1 MKTNARAAGVDG
13 RTVAQTAELLAA
25 RQEDILALISAGRYR
40 PEAVKAVDIPKVNG
54 GTRRLG
60 IPTVLDRPIQKAVH
74 QTLDMCVPSRLPPR
88 IRPTTCSW
96 RLLST
101 NGRRPPP
108 RRACAATSPP
118 SLPPPYLGRRTPS
131 AGSLPPP
138 ARSAPHLPLP
148 TSVVFAFP
156 SLRLP
161 KLRLRRNSVGSGVA
175 RQDDEQISMVD
186 DQRIPGRYFAGS
198 ETPKGSVG

>member
-101 NGRRPPP
+101 NGRRPPL
-108 RRACAATSPP
+108 AV
-118 SLPPPYLGRRTPS
+118 L
-131 AGSLPPP
+131 
-138 ARSAPHLPLP
+138 APQQAPLP
-148 TSVVFAFP
+148 FHHLISVGEH
-156 SLRLP
+156 RLP
-161 KLRLRRNSVGSGVA
+161 AHFRH
-175 RQDDEQISMVD
+175 RQDLRHTFLSLLRSFSHSPVSVCRSYVYVEIQ
-186 DQRIPGRYFAGS
+186 S
-198 ETPKGSVG
+198 EAE